1 MNIDIEKV
9 GELVAQQ
16 VSNEVF
22 NAYHDGWSKRII
34 DRVNDRIDALINAT
48 ATETI
53 NAKVA
58 KITEDAFFAPYRPVN
73 VFGQPVAET
82 TTIAASL
89 EKATRDYWL
98 QKVDKNGNPK
108 ESPSYGEKMVSR
120 ADWFIAKV
128 MSQTIEET
136 IDKDLIVT
144 IAANVKDTVRAELR
158 GKVDTI
164 LGQLFHVQS
173 ADDQAEKR
181 KV

>member
-22 NAYHDGWSKRII
+22 NFYHDSWSKRII
-34 DRVNDRIDALINAT
+34 ERVNDRIDALINAT

-53 NAKVA
+53 NARVA
-58 KITEDAFFAPYRPVN
+58 KITEDAFFAPYQPVTP
-73 VFGQPVAET
+73 FGQPVGEV

-98 QKVDKNGNPK
+98 QTVDKNGKPK
-108 ESPSYGEKMVSR
+108 EGPIYGEKLVSR
-120 ADWFIAKV
+120 ADWFVSKA
-128 MSQTIEET
+128 MSQSIEET
-136 IDKDLIVT
+136 IDKDLIVS
-144 IAANVKDTVRAELR
+144 IAAKVKDTVRAELR

-164 LGQLFHVQS
+164 LGEIFRVQS
-173 ADDQAEKR
+173 ADDKAEKR

>member
-34 DRVNDRIDALINAT
+34 ERVNDRIDALINAT

-53 NAKVA
+53 NARVA
-58 KITEDAFFAPYRPVN
+58 KITEDSFFAPYQPVSP
-73 VFGQPVAET
+73 FGQPVGEV

-98 QKVDKNGNPK
+98 QSVDKNGK
-108 ESPSYGEKMVSR
+108 PSSSSGYGEKLVSR
-120 ADWFIAKV
+120 ADWFIAKA
-128 MSQTIEET
+128 MGQTIEET
-136 IDKDLIVT
+136 IDKNLIVS
-144 IAANVKDTVRAELR
+144 IAAKVKDTVRAELR
-158 GKVDTI
+158 SKVDTI
-164 LGQLFHVQS
+164 LGEIFRVQS

-181 KV
+181 RV

>member
-22 NAYHDGWSKRII
+22 NAYHDGWSQRII
-34 DRVNDRIDALINAT
+34 ERVNDRIDALINAT

-53 NAKVA
+53 NARVA
-58 KITEDAFFAPYRPVN
+58 KITEDAFFAPYQPVSP
-73 VFGQPVAET
+73 FGQPVGEV

-98 QKVDKNGNPK
+98 QKVDHKGVPK
-108 ESPSYGEKMVSR
+108 EGPSYGEKLVSR
-120 ADWFIAKV
+120 ADWFVAKA
-128 MSQTIEET
+128 MSQSIEET

-144 IAANVKDTVRAELR
+144 IAAKVKDTVRAELR
-158 GKVDTI
+158 YKVDTI
-164 LGQLFHVQS
+164 LGDIFRVQS

-181 KV
+181 RV